1 MITTAKLF
9 MSGRSQ
15 AIRLPARLRLDASE
29 VRIERVGNAL
39 WVQPEPAVN
48 ESPADWLAAFY
59 ASTDKLPE
67 HFLQDRADAAP
78 QARDWT

>member
-1 MITTAKLF
+1 MTTTTKLF

-29 VRIERVGNAL
+29 VRIERVGQAL
-39 WVQPEPAVN
+39 WVQPEPAVSQ
-48 ESPADWLAAFY
+48 SPADWLAAFY
-59 ASTDKLPE
+59 ASTEKLPE

-78 QARDWT
+78 QARDWS

>member
-1 MITTAKLF
+1 MAITTKLF
-9 MSGRSQ
+9 MNGRSQ

-48 ESPADWLAAFY
+48 QSPADWLADFY

-67 HFLQDRADAAP
+67 HFLQNRADAAP

>member
-1 MITTAKLF
+1 MTTTARLF

-39 WVQPEPAVN
+39 WVQSEPAAN

-59 ASTDKLPE
+59 AAAEKLPE
-67 HFLQDRADAAP
+67 EFLQGRTDAAP
-78 QARDWT
+78 QECDWT

>member
-1 MITTAKLF
+1 MTTTARLF

-39 WVQPEPAVN
+39 WVQPEPAAN

-59 ASTDKLPE
+59 ASAEKLPE
-67 HFLQDRADAAP
+67 EFLQDRTDAAP
-78 QARDWT
+78 QERDWI

>member
-1 MITTAKLF
+1 MTTTKLF

-39 WVQPEPAVN
+39 WIQPEPAVSQ
-48 ESPADWLAAFY
+48 SPVHWLAAFY
-59 ASTDKLPE
+59 ASTEKLPE
-67 HFLQDRADAAP
+67 DFLQDRTDAAP
-78 QARDWT
+78 QARDWS

>member
-1 MITTAKLF
+1 MTTTARLF

-39 WVQPEPAVN
+39 WVQPEPAAN
-48 ESPADWLAAFY
+48 ERPADWLATFY
-59 ASTDKLPE
+59 ASSDKLPE
-67 HFLQDRADAAP
+67 AFLEDRADSVP
-78 QARDWT
+78 QERDWT

>member
-1 MITTAKLF
+1 MTATTKLF

-48 ESPADWLAAFY
+48 ESP
-59 ASTDKLPE
+59 TD
-67 HFLQDRADAAP
+67 
-78 QARDWT
+78 